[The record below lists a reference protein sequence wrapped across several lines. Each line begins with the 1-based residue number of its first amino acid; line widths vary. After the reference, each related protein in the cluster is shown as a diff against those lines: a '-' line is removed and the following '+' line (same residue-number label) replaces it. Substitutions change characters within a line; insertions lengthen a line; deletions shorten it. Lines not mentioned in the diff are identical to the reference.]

1 MHPVP
6 GLLNIVMDPFLKG
19 EVFDVSLVPVSI
31 SYERILEEA
40 LYARELLGV
49 PKPKE
54 STSVSHQIQPILDRF
69 LAIVP
74 SEELDIT
81 VERVFLQ
88 LIKKGQRRV

>member
-1 MHPVP
+1 MSPSPFCPAP

-54 STSVSHQIQPILDRF
+54 STSVSHLNI
-69 LAIVP
+69 
-74 SEELDIT
+74 
-81 VERVFLQ
+81 
-88 LIKKGQRRV
+88 